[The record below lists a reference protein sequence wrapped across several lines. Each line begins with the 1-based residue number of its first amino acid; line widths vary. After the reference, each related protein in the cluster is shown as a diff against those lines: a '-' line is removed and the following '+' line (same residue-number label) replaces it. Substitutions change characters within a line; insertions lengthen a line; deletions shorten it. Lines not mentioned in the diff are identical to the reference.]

1 MLAHCDEQTT
11 AQCWEEL
18 AQKSRCC
25 SSWAGF
31 ASEHTHHGFP
41 QGQNSAP
48 GLPELE
54 HMLLFFVIDRY
65 FADGVLQADRDLVV
79 VRDARSSS
87 FRVLVEAHLL
97 VVYDTVHVMP

>member
-1 MLAHCDEQTT
+1 MDHSSGIERACLEKQVLQLTFMV
-11 AQCWEEL
+11 
-18 AQKSRCC
+18 

-31 ASEHTHHGFP
+31 PSKHTHP
-41 QGQNSAP
+41 WLSPRQNTAP

-54 HMLLFFVIDRY
+54 HMLLLFVIDRY
-65 FADGVLQADRDLVV
+65 FADCILQTDGDLVV

-97 VVYDTVHVMP
+97 VVYDTVHIMP

>member
-1 MLAHCDEQTT
+1 MG
-11 AQCWEEL
+11 
-18 AQKSRCC
+18 

-31 ASEHTHHGFP
+31 PSEHNPHAFP
-41 QGQNSAP
+41 QGQNTAP

-54 HMLLFFVIDRY
+54 HMLLLFVVDCY
-65 FADGVLQADRDLVV
+65 FADCILQADGDLIVV
-79 VRDARSSS
+79 GNARGSS

>member
-1 MLAHCDEQTT
+1 MV
-11 AQCWEEL
+11 
-18 AQKSRCC
+18 

-31 ASEHTHHGFP
+31 PSEHNHHGSP
-41 QGQNSAP
+41 QGQNTAP

-54 HMLLFFVIDRY
+54 HMLLLFVIDCY
-65 FADGVLQADRDLVV
+65 FADCILQAHRDLVV